1 MNDITYGD
9 WQAWEKERE
18 RLIKQIRKGK
28 IKHDNTIVLAT
39 LDDEI
44 IITRIDLIPSM
55 SAKSI
60 EFQLEG
66 L

>member
-1 MNDITYGD
+1 MKKD
-9 WQAWEKERE
+9 AWEKERQN
-18 RLIKQIRKGK
+18 LIKQIRSGK
-28 IKHDNTIVLAT
+28 IKQDNNIVLAT

-55 SAKSI
+55 SGKTM